1 MERYEKVDPD
11 EIIRLLN
18 QIIQN
23 LQRKEL
29 LKFHDEEKL
38 TDTSIA

>member
-1 MERYEKVDPD
+1 MEMYEKVDPE

-23 LQRKEL
+23 LQKKEE
-29 LKFHDEEKL
+29 LKFHDEEEL
-38 TDTSIA
+38 TNTSIA